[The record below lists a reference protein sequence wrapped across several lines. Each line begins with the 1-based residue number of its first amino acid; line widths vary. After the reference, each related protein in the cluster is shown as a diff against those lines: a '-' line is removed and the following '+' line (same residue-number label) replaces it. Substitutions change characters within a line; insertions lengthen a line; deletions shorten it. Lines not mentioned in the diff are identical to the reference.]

1 MFKRKQIDRSDGGG
15 GCSTISQWICD
26 QNGLSPLC
34 RIYYYVCMVLPW
46 CMVSP
51 SVYPVIFYPM
61 CMQYTCTTDLV
72 NLLISRERLYVELCA
87 RHRHP
92 FIIIWLP
99 NSWKMFLQ
107 RLSVWSRQMIITLNH
122 RFLSFLVNMTIVYG
136 SYQGCYII
144 FLCETWPFVC
154 WIIGYTRYADRRRFF
169 QHIIYTVVSIYI
181 VSIII

>member
-1 MFKRKQIDRSDGGG
+1 VAAAVPQSHNESATK
-15 GCSTISQWICD
+15 TV
-26 QNGLSPLC
+26 LSPLC
-34 RIYYYVCMVLPW
+34 RIYYYACMVPPW

-51 SVYPVIFYPM
+51 SVYPVIFYPYNM
-61 CMQYTCTTDLV
+61 CMLCTTDLV
-72 NLLISRERLYVELCA
+72 NLLISRVRLYVELCA

-107 RLSVWSRQMIITLNH
+107 RLSVWPRQMIITLNH
-122 RFLSFLVNMTIVYG
+122 RFLSFLVNIMTITVYG
-136 SYQGCYII
+136 SNQGCYIII

-169 QHIIYTVVSIYI
+169 SRHIIYTAVSIYI